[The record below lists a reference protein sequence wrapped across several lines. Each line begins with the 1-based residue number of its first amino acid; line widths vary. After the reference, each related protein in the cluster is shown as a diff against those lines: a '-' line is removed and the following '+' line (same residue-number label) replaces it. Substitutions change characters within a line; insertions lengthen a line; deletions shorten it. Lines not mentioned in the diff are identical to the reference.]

1 MQQSLL
7 RRFIGNEAPI
17 VVFFWRARDSLV
29 FEETRTQEFD
39 ITRG

>member
-29 FEETRTQEFD
+29 YEETRTQELD